1 MDNPNPLVSVGNVIQ
16 VQGRALVMF
25 AAVFNGDSGGA
36 VRNAA
41 GQIVGVLSSLVGD
54 VREQGVV
61 TLPPSLP
68 DYYSICTLIDD
79 PTREII
85 RSASGAP

>member
-1 MDNPNPLVSVGNVIQ
+1 MS
-16 VQGRALVMF
+16 
-25 AAVFNGDSGGA
+25 AAAFNGDSGGA
-36 VRNAA
+36 VLNAA

-61 TLPPSLP
+61 DLPSTLP
-68 DYYSICTLIDD
+68 DYYSICTLLDD

-85 RSASGAP
+85 LGAAAPGS

>member
-1 MDNPNPLVSVGNVIQ
+1 MLLRAGPL
-16 VQGRALVMF
+16 
-25 AAVFNGDSGGA
+25 
-36 VRNAA
+36 

-61 TLPPSLP
+61 ALSSSLP

-85 RSASGAP
+85 LTAAGVAGPVDGGADAGRQD